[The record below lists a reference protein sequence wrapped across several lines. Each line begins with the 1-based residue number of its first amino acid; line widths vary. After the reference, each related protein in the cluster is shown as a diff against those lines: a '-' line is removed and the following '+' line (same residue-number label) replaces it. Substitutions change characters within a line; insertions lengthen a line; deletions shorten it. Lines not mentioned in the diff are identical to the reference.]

1 MKFRGFK
8 FSYLNVYFYLIHS
21 KVHWQERED
30 AISEALDR
38 LPINM
43 SDKPLRVLDI
53 GCGPGLLVNTALKK
67 GFSYL
72 GMDTDQAS
80 IDYCREKYRDQGH
93 AKFTTSTIHSREVI
107 VNKGDI
113 VILNG
118 VMHHLDDKT
127 AKELLGHLLNADFV
141 IILDH
146 YIDKTLKRWPKF
158 LQKRDQGKYVRDY
171 SFFKKIEGYHSVLS
185 TVFPIKILSLICWMY
200 FCMVYTPEI
209 KNAHQ

>member
-8 FSYLNVYFYLIHS
+8 FSYLHVYFYLLHS

-30 AISEALDR
+30 AISEVLDR
-38 LPINM
+38 LPMNI
-43 SDKPLRVLDI
+43 SGKPLRMLDI

-80 IDYCREKYRDQGH
+80 IDYCREKYRDHGH
-93 AKFTTSTIHSREVI
+93 ASFTTSTIHSHEVI
-107 VNKGDI
+107 VNTGDI

-118 VMHHLDDKT
+118 VMHHLDDKA
-127 AKELLGHLLNADFV
+127 AKELLGHLLHADFV

-158 LQKRDQGKYVRDY
+158 LQKRDRGQYVRDY
-171 SFFKKIEGYHSVLS
+171 SFFKKIEGYHSVMS
-185 TVFPIKILSLICWMY
+185 IVFPIKIFSLIFWMY
-200 FCMVYTPEI
+200 FCMAYKPKI
-209 KNAHQ
+209 KSAH

>member
-1 MKFRGFK
+1 MSISFCFTLKFIGGRGR
-8 FSYLNVYFYLIHS
+8 N
-21 KVHWQERED
+21 
-30 AISEALDR
+30 AISEALDSLR
-38 LPINM
+38 KNM
-43 SDKPLRVLDI
+43 SGKPLRVLDI

-80 IDYCREKYRDQGH
+80 IGYCREKYRDQRC
-93 AKFTTSTIHSREVI
+93 ASFTTSTIHSPEVI

-158 LQKRDQGKYVRDY
+158 LQKRDKGKYVRDY
-171 SFFKKIEGYHSVLS
+171 SFFKKIEGYHSVLNYGIS
-185 TVFPIKILSLICWMY
+185 YKDFFFNMLDILLY
-200 FCMVYTPEI
+200 GL
-209 KNAHQ
+209 